1 MLLGIPAPPER
12 ATVNQGES
20 ITLTCSYTGDPTP
33 TLKWTRYLSAEFSD
47 IPNTQGSNVLTIN
60 NAQLE
65 DRGVYICTVEN
76 EVGSSRYVDPTCRV
90 VRFRVLIVVH
100 CTR

>member
-1 MLLGIPAPPER
+1 MPESTER

-47 IPNTQGSNVLTIN
+47 IPNTQGSNVLTIS

-76 EVGSSRYVDPTCRV
+76 EVGSSRYVDEP
-90 VRFRVLIVVH
+90 LM
-100 CTR
+100 

>member
-1 MLLGIPAPPER
+1 MFLKGFYLYLPTNIMCAIVLLSIPVPPER

-76 EVGSSRYVDPTCRV
+76 EVGSSR
-90 VRFRVLIVVH
+90 
-100 CTR
+100 